1 MALVLGIDTGGT
13 YTDSVIMDSV
23 TGEIVSGEK
32 ALTTKDNLQ
41 MGIRASIM
49 KHSDI
54 SGINSVVL
62 STTLATNKIVE
73 GKGDI
78 TGLIYMGE
86 LEPENNLC
94 QTAVK
99 INGRLDI
106 MGNEKTPVLKSKV
119 MEAAEIMINAHVKA
133 IAVSGY
139 GSTRN
144 PKHEKQVKSWLAEK
158 TNLPVVCG
166 YELTSALGFEHRTVT
181 AILNA
186 SLIPVINR
194 LLDAVKEVMNEFEID
209 APLFIV
215 KGDGTLMNE
224 EFARNRP
231 IESILSGPA
240 ASIKGGSFLSRAD
253 DAIVVDIGGTT
264 TDVALIEKG
273 NVNIKKEGAKVG
285 GLFTRVAAAQISTFP
300 FGGDSHIRVS
310 KTGEILV
317 GPEKVY
323 PVSYMCDR
331 YPYLENELKHFNRN
345 GEYKAYFPHEAES
358 YILNERLDKSSADNL
373 SEIESLVIDALKD
386 GPHSIDYLAKR
397 AGVDGEVLN
406 LEGIV
411 SAGYIHRIGFTP
423 TDLLHVKG
431 TYREWNSKAAIKM
444 AGIIADR
451 LEISA
456 DEFISRTEKIMHEKM
471 ASICFQSCLD
481 FEGVE
486 LNLDA
491 CSEGRFFVGSAIGNN
506 GKLLDIGMKIKKPI
520 LLIGAPAPA
529 WKDTVARLTGTEVI
543 IPTFASVANAVG
555 AAVCKITEKIEMTII
570 KKGDEV
576 LLMSSEGRHVYS
588 SEEECMFYAVHLG
601 RKEIEH
607 RLQAAGVNRW
617 EITEE
622 MHCNKE
628 NTYKTLIITGVGI

>member
-13 YTDSVIMDSV
+13 YTDSVIMESD
-23 TGEIVSGEK
+23 TGRIISGEK

-41 MGIRASIM
+41 EGIRASIM

-54 SGINSVVL
+54 SGIKSVIL

-73 GKGDI
+73 GKGDL
-78 TGLIYMGE
+78 TGLIYMGD
-86 LEPENNLC
+86 LAPENDLC
-94 QTAVK
+94 PVSVK
-99 INGRLDI
+99 IDGRLDI
-106 MGNEKTPVLKSKV
+106 MGNEKEPVVKQQV
-119 MEAAEIMINAHVKA
+119 MEAAEAMAKAHVKA

-139 GSTRN
+139 GATRN

-158 TNLPVVCG
+158 LDLPVICG

-181 AILNA
+181 AVLNG
-186 SLIPVINR
+186 SLIPVINQ
-194 LLDAVKEVMNEFEID
+194 LLDAVREVMGEFAID

-240 ASIKGGSFLSRAD
+240 ASIKGGSFLSGTG

-273 NVNIKKEGAKVG
+273 NVNIRKEGAKVG
-285 GLFTRVAAAQISTFP
+285 GWFTRVAAAQISTFS

-310 KTGEILV
+310 KTGEILI
-317 GPEKVY
+317 GPQKVY
-323 PVSYMCDR
+323 PISYMCDR
-331 YPYLENELKHFNRN
+331 FPYLENELKHFNRN

-358 YILNERLDKSSADNL
+358 YILNDRFDETAAEDL
-373 SEIESLVIDALKD
+373 SETERKVISALKN

-397 AGVDGEVLN
+397 AGVDGEVLILDN
-406 LEGIV
+406 II
-411 SAGYIHRIGFTP
+411 SSGYIHRIGFTP

-431 TYREWNSKAAIKM
+431 TYREWNYKAAIRL
-444 AGIIADR
+444 AGIISDR
-451 LEISA
+451 LEISV
-456 DEFISRTEKIMHEKM
+456 DEFIGRTEELMQERM
-471 ASICFQSCLD
+471 AGICFQSCLD
-481 FEGVE
+481 FEDIDIQ
-486 LNLDA
+486 LDS
-491 CSEGRFFVGSAIGNN
+491 CKESRFFVKSAIAGNSR
-506 GKLLDIGMKIKKPI
+506 LLDIGIKMKRPV

-529 WKDTVARLTGTEVI
+529 WKDTIARLTGTEVI
-543 IPTFASVANAVG
+543 IPPYASVANAVG

-570 KKGDEV
+570 RKNDEIF
-576 LLMSSEGRHVYS
+576 LMSSEGRHVYS

-607 RLQAAGVNRW
+607 RLRAAGVQRW

-622 MHCNKE
+622 MHSNEE
-628 NTYKTLIITGVGI
+628 NTHKTLIITGVGI

>member
-13 YTDSVIMDSV
+13 YTDSVIMDSD
-23 TGEIVSGEK
+23 TGQIISGEK

-41 MGIRASIM
+41 EGIRASIM
-49 KHSDI
+49 KHSEI
-54 SGINSVVL
+54 SEIKSVVL

-73 GKGDI
+73 GKGDP
-78 TGLIYMGE
+78 TGLIYMGD
-86 LEPENNLC
+86 LAPENELC
-94 QTAVK
+94 RAAVK
-99 INGRLDI
+99 IDGRLDI
-106 MGNEKTPVLKSKV
+106 MGNEKEPVLKQQV
-119 MEAAEIMINAHVKA
+119 MEAAEVMTKAHVKA

-139 GSTRN
+139 GATRN
-144 PKHEKQVKSWLAEK
+144 PKHEKQVKSWLAGK
-158 TNLPVVCG
+158 TDMPVVCG

-186 SLIPVINR
+186 GLIPVINR
-194 LLDAVKEVMNEFEID
+194 LLDAVREVMSEFGIN

-224 EFARNRP
+224 EFARSRP

-240 ASIKGGSFLSRAD
+240 ASIKGGSFLSGTG

-310 KTGEILV
+310 KTGEILI

-331 YPYLENELKHFNRN
+331 FAYLENELKHFNRN

-358 YILNERLDKSSADNL
+358 YILNDRFDETAAEDL
-373 SEIESLVIDALKD
+373 SETESAIIDALKN

-406 LEGIV
+406 LERIV

-431 TYREWNSKAAIKM
+431 TYREWNSKAAIRM

-451 LEISA
+451 LEISEE
-456 DEFISRTEKIMHEKM
+456 EFISRTEALMHEKM
-471 ASICFQSCLD
+471 AGICFQSCLD
-481 FEGVE
+481 FEGVDIR
-486 LNLDA
+486 LDS
-491 CSEGRFFVGSAIGNN
+491 CKEGRFFVRSATGGSGR
-506 GKLLDIGMKIKKPI
+506 LLDINMGVKKPI

-543 IPTFASVANAVG
+543 IPPFASVANAAG

-570 KKGDEV
+570 TKGDEIF
-576 LLMSSEGRHVYS
+576 LMSSEGRHVYS

-607 RLQAAGVNRW
+607 RLQAAGVQRW

-622 MHCNKE
+622 MHSNKE
-628 NTYKTLIITGVGI
+628 NTHKTLIITGVGI

>member
-13 YTDSVIMDSV
+13 YTDSVIMDSD
-23 TGEIVSGEK
+23 TGKIISGEK

-41 MGIRASIM
+41 EGIRASIM
-49 KHSDI
+49 KHSDL
-54 SGINSVVL
+54 SGIKSVVL

-73 GKGDI
+73 GKGDP
-78 TGLIYMGE
+78 TGLIYMGD
-86 LEPENNLC
+86 LDPENNLC
-94 QTAVK
+94 QAAVK
-99 INGRLDI
+99 IDGRLDI
-106 MGNEKTPVLKSKV
+106 MGNEKEPVLKQQV
-119 MEAAEIMINAHVKA
+119 MEAAEIMTKARVKA

-139 GSTRN
+139 GATRN

-158 TNLPVVCG
+158 TGIPVVCG

-194 LLDAVKEVMNEFEID
+194 LLDAVKEVIAEFGID

-215 KGDGTLMNE
+215 KGNGSLMNE
-224 EFARNRP
+224 KFARNRP

-240 ASIKGGSFLSRAD
+240 ASIKGGSFLSGAE

-310 KTGEILV
+310 KTGEILI

-358 YILNERLDKSSADNL
+358 YILNERFDEAKTQEL
-373 SEIESLVIDALKD
+373 SEIELQVIKALEN
-386 GPHSIDYLAKR
+386 GPHGIDYLAKR

-406 LEGIV
+406 LERIV

-431 TYREWNSKAAIKM
+431 IYREWNSKAAIRM

-456 DEFISRTEKIMHEKM
+456 DEFIRQTEALMQEKM
-471 ASICFQSCLD
+471 AMICFQSCLD
-481 FEGVE
+481 FEGVD

-491 CSEGRFFVGSAIGNN
+491 CSEGRFFVKSAIAQN
-506 GKLLDIGMKIKKPI
+506 GRLLDINMGIKRPI

-529 WKDTVARLTGTEVI
+529 WKETVAGLTGTDVI
-543 IPTFASVANAVG
+543 IPPFASVANAVG
-555 AAVCKITEKIEMTII
+555 AAICKITEKIEMTII
-570 KKGDEV
+570 TKGNEI

-607 RLQAAGVNRW
+607 RLQAAGVSRW

-628 NTYKTLIITGVGI
+628 NTHKTLIITGVGI